1 MHNQDI
7 EDLAVAIGQV
17 IPFVCKEWN
26 ENNLQLFETAYRG
39 KSSRQIF
46 AGRQT
51 QEKTKAISPIIDEI
65 FSEFIEEKLPSF
77 EITEGKGKDYTI
89 NSTWVEWKNSLSEEI
104 CWTGNGYAKT
114 NWHVLCKFILNKDGI
129 IEKYFACIIPYDEMG
144 FKWSD
149 TGNSN
154 FSTLNLL
161 SEDYDKIIRIAGDFT
176 KKPKY
181 LYFEP
186 VDYVSPT

>member
-39 KSSRQIF
+39 KSFRQIF

-65 FSEFIEEKLPSF
+65 FSEFIQEKLPAF
-77 EITEGKGKDYTI
+77 RITEGKGKDYTI
-89 NSTWVEWKNSLSEEI
+89 NSTWVEWKNSLSDKNA
-104 CWTGNGYAKT
+104 WTGNGYAKT
-114 NWHVLCKFILNKDGI
+114 NWHVLCKFIPNEDGV
-129 IEKYFACIIPYDEMG
+129 IEKYFACIVPYDKVESN
-144 FKWSD
+144 WSP

-154 FSTLNLL
+154 FSELKLL
-161 SEDYDKIIRIAGDFT
+161 KTDLDQVIEISGSF
-176 KKPKY
+176 KPLRK
-181 LYFEP
+181 FSQP
-186 VDYVSPT
+186 QYVSLT